1 MNNFYFKISP
11 YQFKLFNN
19 EIILIIIISLL
30 IIFSSILI
38 KYYKKKDIV
47 FIIFNIILFS
57 VFLILYNSFVQIYNL
72 ESSSIIFNFALTID
86 FYSNS
91 VKLLLCLWTL
101 IVLIGSFRFL
111 LNSKTSSIEYPL
123 LIVLG
128 LFFLMVLVSSYNF
141 MVLYLSIEGL
151 SLLLY
156 VLAAFP
162 FNKGSL
168 ESSIKYFILSAIAS
182 GILVFGIL
190 IIYGHTGSFDF
201 FYIKWILNHIELS
214 NKGIQ
219 YGLFCI
225 IYGFLFKLGLFPCH
239 MWSLDVYTGSW
250 LPSTTFFMTSVKTGI
265 VCLFVRLL
273 LYIFY
278 PLMFIWKSVLILV
291 CIGSLLVGCI
301 GALTQKRLKRIFIY
315 SSINQVGFSLLGLV
329 TGNLQGF
336 TSSFFFIF
344 IYILSSIGL
353 FSILLNTES
362 YIKGQNLVLLSDLTN
377 FGLFNK
383 RYSFIICIIL
393 FSMAGIPPLAGF
405 FSKYYIFKSLVD
417 SSMYMLAIYSILIS
431 IVNSF
436 VYIKIL
442 KIMFFD
448 KNVNRNEN
456 DYFVYCI
463 YKNLYT
469 NIKKKNN
476 VKNLNLCVF
485 YENLITSLLYIISLL
500 LIYIPCDIVVV
511 LNYIKFFTMNCYL
524 ILSI

>member
-1 MNNFYFKISP
+1 
-11 YQFKLFNN
+11 
-19 EIILIIIISLL
+19 
-30 IIFSSILI
+30 
-38 KYYKKKDIV
+38 
-47 FIIFNIILFS
+47 
-57 VFLILYNSFVQIYNL
+57 
-72 ESSSIIFNFALTID
+72 
-86 FYSNS
+86 
-91 VKLLLCLWTL
+91 
-101 IVLIGSFRFL
+101 
-111 LNSKTSSIEYPL
+111 
-123 LIVLG
+123 
-128 LFFLMVLVSSYNF
+128 
-141 MVLYLSIEGL
+141 
-151 SLLLY
+151 
-156 VLAAFP
+156 
-162 FNKGSL
+162 
-168 ESSIKYFILSAIAS
+168 
-182 GILVFGIL
+182 
-190 IIYGHTGSFDF
+190 
-201 FYIKWILNHIELS
+201 
-214 NKGIQ
+214 
-219 YGLFCI
+219 
-225 IYGFLFKLGLFPCH
+225 
-239 MWSLDVYTGSW
+239 
-250 LPSTTFFMTSVKTGI
+250 
-265 VCLFVRLL
+265 
-273 LYIFY
+273 
-278 PLMFIWKSVLILV
+278 
-291 CIGSLLVGCI
+291 LVGCI